1 MKAVYFAVFAV
12 VAALFVTSV
21 GVGMYFRDNG
31 QKEDSDS
38 PPMDPEVK
46 AMELVLTVDGKEVK
60 VAWEDNPSVDALKVL
75 AKDTLT
81 INMTEYGNFEQ
92 TGSIGRSIVSN
103 DTHIDVGSGDV
114 VLYNSRQVC
123 LYFNDNSY
131 DFTRLGKITGM
142 TESEITEMLDKS
154 GVTAVLTLK

>member
-1 MKAVYFAVFAV
+1 M
-12 VAALFVTSV
+12 
-21 GVGMYFRDNG
+21 
-31 QKEDSDS
+31 
-38 PPMDPEVK
+38 
-46 AMELVLTVDGKEVK
+46 TVDGKEVK

-81 INMTEYGNFEQ
+81 INMTEYNNFEQ

-114 VLYNSRQVC
+114 VLYQSRQVC

>member
-1 MKAVYFAVFAV
+1 MKAIHFAVFAV
-12 VAALFVTSV
+12 IAALFVVSI
-21 GVGMYFRDNG
+21 GAGMYFRNG
-31 QKEDSDS
+31 EQNDGGDA

-46 AMELVLTVDGKEVK
+46 GMELVLTVDGKEVK

-75 AKDTLT
+75 AKETLT
-81 INMTEYGNFEQ
+81 INMSRYGGFEQ
-92 TGSIGRSIVSN
+92 TGSIGKSIVSD

-142 TESEITEMLDKS
+142 TESEITKMLDKS
-154 GVTAVLTLK
+154 GVTAVLTLR